1 MNYVIANP
9 EKSSQIFEEK
19 DVDKTDVKFNNPDKE
34 YEILDDGEYSNADTF
49 SNRPETPTTNTTEN
63 NDNHETHDFCL
74 DEFAMN
80 YAKEYATSM
89 VTDFEK
95 EEVHVDWF
103 GSDIDIQSEV
113 ESIWTSSA
121 DDNENTDYELN
132 GNGGNIENQCVIID
146 IVDGIIQRYTNNAYR
161 PIKQLMGVWELDY
174 NTVETC
180 VNANGQGSLHLLGVC
195 SSHFNWDQ
203 DGAHKRGLKG
213 TVSINK
219 SWIHL
224 RRCLFCGNNKYFV
237 SRGGCKYH
245 S

>member
-19 DVDKTDVKFNNPDKE
+19 DVDITDVKFNNPDKE
-34 YEILDDGEYSNADTF
+34 YKILDDGEYSNTDTF
-49 SNRPETPTTNTTEN
+49 SNCPETPTTNTTEN

-74 DEFAMN
+74 NEFAMN

-103 GSDIDIQSEV
+103 RSDINIQSE
-113 ESIWTSSA
+113 
-121 DDNENTDYELN
+121 DD
-132 GNGGNIENQCVIID
+132 
-146 IVDGIIQRYTNNAYR
+146 
-161 PIKQLMGVWELDY
+161 
-174 NTVETC
+174 
-180 VNANGQGSLHLLGVC
+180 
-195 SSHFNWDQ
+195 
-203 DGAHKRGLKG
+203 AHKRDLKG

-224 RRCLFCGNNKYFV
+224 HQYLFYGNNKYFV
-237 SRGGCKYH
+237 NKGGCKHH
-245 S
+245 SKKVIGHNVQVLCSGLKECLDVIFSSEKAEKQNLLLVMTTNSDQLTKDILHKELLKTIVNFFERKAEVSKECKLDESQVSLQKRQVPSYM